1 MQSSVFE
8 KIEFESL
15 ISRCAT
21 NCNLAWRIL
30 SHLPYPISYIPHLI
44 SCIPQLILRLHILF
58 FTFYTPHF
66 VSLARVF
73 HSNFNSVY
81 VHFIFYISYFH
92 ILILQHIFH
101 MPFPTS
107 CAQYLLDHI
116 LHPVYPTLYSISY
129 TLFPFSLKPFPISCI
144 LKHCKLQISENI
156 TTYL

>member
-1 MQSSVFE
+1 MSNQPQS
-8 KIEFESL
+8 
-15 ISRCAT
+15 C
-21 NCNLAWRIL
+21 LANPIPSSIFYIL
-30 SHLPYPISYIPHLI
+30 HPTSYIMYPTI
-44 SCIPQLILRLHILF
+44 NRLHILF
-58 FTFYTPHF
+58 TFCTPHF
-66 VSLARVF
+66 VSLALSSVF

-129 TLFPFSLKPFPISCI
+129 TLFPFSLNLFPISCI
-144 LKHCKLQISENI
+144 LKHCKLQISKNE
-156 TTYL
+156 TTYF